1 MKLIFGISQNYLYAL
16 RDEAKRFNFN
26 IFGYSTVKEA
36 RQNLYKRNIEDILGF
51 VYLDDKLP
59 RKLKEF
65 IEFIQYID
73 TVVEK
78 GKMFIICLNNLSGLD
93 LLKSNLQINN
103 LDIKVTPRWEALTD
117 IVVRNCFAPIVLS
130 KYTPYMDT
138 DIGSRVVLSTPP
150 NLLGVS
156 SDTLA
161 YNKLIEQGL
170 VEVMK
175 PIAIYGTYEET
186 RSYDTVMQEL
196 ASDVKNLPFYKARDC
211 RIKSLFGINFSLKDL
226 KNTLSKAC
234 KNLILVDCIV
244 NSLKTG
250 DGKYEEY

>member
-16 RDEAKRFNFN
+16 RDEAQRFNFN
-26 IFGYSTVKEA
+26 IFGYSTVKES

-65 IEFIQYID
+65 VEFIQYVD
-73 TVVEK
+73 TIVEK
-78 GKMFIICLNNLSGLD
+78 GKMFIICLNNMSGLN
-93 LLKSNLQINN
+93 LLKSNINVNN

-117 IVVRNCFAPIVLS
+117 IIVRNCFAPIVLS

-150 NLLGVS
+150 NLLGIS
-156 SDTLA
+156 SDTLS
-161 YNKLIEQGL
+161 YNRLIEKGL
-170 VEVMK
+170 VDVMK
-175 PIAIYGTYEET
+175 PIIKYNTYEET
-186 RSYDTVMQEL
+186 KSYDLIMQEL
-196 ASDVKNLPFYKARDC
+196 ASDLKNLPFYKARDC
-211 RIKSLFGINFSLKDL
+211 RIKKMFGIYFSIKDL
-226 KNTLSKAC
+226 KDTLSKVC

-244 NSLKTG
+244 DSLK
-250 DGKYEEY
+250 